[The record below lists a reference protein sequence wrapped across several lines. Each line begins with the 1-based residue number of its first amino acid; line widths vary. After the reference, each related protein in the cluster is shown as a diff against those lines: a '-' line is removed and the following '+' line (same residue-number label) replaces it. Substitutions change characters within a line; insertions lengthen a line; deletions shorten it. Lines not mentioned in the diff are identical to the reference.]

1 MDIRLI
7 AFDMDGTLLDANGVF
22 PEVNVRALRACAK
35 RGILL
40 ALNSGRSFEMLRE
53 FACALGVAPYIIS
66 VNGAR
71 VDKGPD
77 GPTLAERV
85 YDEERTRAVYEAMR
99 DSGMYYTVYT
109 RGHTF
114 MGNSDQRRLYSR
126 FGHHYAHT
134 SRSGDYLYEMVDD
147 EARLRSEG
155 LRSPYKFVALG
166 SAHDPRFDGILKKI
180 APLGMSVSQ
189 SRADNLE
196 VMMPGVDKG
205 AALAYLARRLGVA
218 PEQTMAFGDNTNDL
232 PMLRFAGASVAM
244 ANGEASVRRAAR
256 FVAPECDEGGVGKFL
271 FEKVLV

>member
-22 PEVNVRALRACAK
+22 PEVNVRRCAPVQSAAFSWRSTAAAALRCCASLP
-35 RGILL
+35 G
-40 ALNSGRSFEMLRE
+40 
-53 FACALGVAPYIIS
+53 ALGVAPYIIS

-155 LRSPYKFVALG
+155 
-166 SAHDPRFDGILKKI
+166 
-180 APLGMSVSQ
+180 
-189 SRADNLE
+189 
-196 VMMPGVDKG
+196 
-205 AALAYLARRLGVA
+205 AALALQVCCPGKRARPPL
-218 PEQTMAFGDNTNDL
+218 
-232 PMLRFAGASVAM
+232 
-244 ANGEASVRRAAR
+244 
-256 FVAPECDEGGVGKFL
+256 
-271 FEKVLV
+271 